1 MNKKKIKRIN
11 IRIDLETYLNLEM
24 FYKDNKNDYKSFSHY
39 IRHLLELGL
48 LEKISEKF

>member
-11 IRIDLETYLNLEM
+11 IRIDLEAYLNLEM